1 MGMVPIDNLD
11 VGMTLAADVIDRTG
25 RLLLGAGA
33 ELTAKHLHIFRTW
46 GVAEADIAGMDDDPG
61 NHLPLEISPA
71 ELATAEE
78 ALRPLFLHTD
88 LEHPA
93 MREIMRLGAVRK
105 AMHGAS

>member
-46 GVAEADIAGMDDDPG
+46 GVAEADIDGLDDDPAS
-61 NHLPLEISPA
+61 HIPQEISPA
-71 ELATAEE
+71 ELAAAEE